1 MKYDPNIHKRR
12 SIRLEGYDYS
22 QPGAYFITVCIL
34 NRQPL
39 FGAIVDDEMILNS
52 AGKMIQRWWNKL
64 KHNFRNIELDQ
75 SFVMPD
81 HFHGIIQIHDRRG
94 RPANQEVAHA
104 GAPLHEIPFT
114 PTTGVD
120 PQIQGEHMGAPLR
133 NPIPID
139 RRGRPACL
147 PSLSGS
153 PLHEIVQWFKTMTTN
168 EYIRNAKENGWVPFD
183 GKLWQRNYYE
193 HIIRDD
199 ESLREIREYIVGN
212 AVRRG
217 RPANQEGAHAGA
229 PLHEIPF
236 TPTTGVDPQIQGEH
250 MGSPLRNPIPIDR
263 RGRPACLPSL
273 SGSPLRNVTP
283 LQNPECTEE

>member
-22 QPGAYFITVCIL
+22 QPGAYFITVCVL

-39 FGAIVDDEMILNS
+39 LGAIVDDEMILNS
-52 AGKMIQRWWNKL
+52 AGKMVNQWWHKL
-64 KHNFRNIELDQ
+64 KHNFGNIELDQ
-75 SFVMPD
+75 SVVMPD

-94 RPANQEVAHA
+94 RPGNQEGAH
-104 GAPLHEIPFT
+104 T
-114 PTTGVD
+114 
-120 PQIQGEHMGAPLR
+120 GAPLR

-139 RRGRPACL
+139 RRGRPGNEEGAHAGAPL
-147 PSLSGS
+147 QNVT

-168 EYIRNAKENGWVPFD
+168 EYIRNAKENGWVLFD

-217 RPANQEGAHAGA
+217 GPANTGRTHGFA
-229 PLHEIPF
+229 P
-236 TPTTGVDPQIQGEH
+236 T
-250 MGSPLRNPIPIDR
+250 
-263 RGRPACLPSL
+263 
-273 SGSPLRNVTP
+273 
-283 LQNPECTEE
+283 

>member
-52 AGKMIQRWWNKL
+52 AGKMIQRWWHKL

-75 SFVMPD
+75 SVVMPD
-81 HFHGIIQIHDRRG
+81 HFHGIIQIQG
-94 RPANQEVAHA
+94 AHA
-104 GAPLHEIPFT
+104 
-114 PTTGVD
+114 
-120 PQIQGEHMGAPLR
+120 GAPLR
-133 NPIPID
+133 NPIPTN

-147 PSLSGS
+147 PSLSGA
-153 PLHEIVQWFKTMTTN
+153 PIHEIVQWFKTMTTN
-168 EYIRNAKENGWVPFD
+168 EYIRNAKEIGWIPFD

-236 TPTTGVDPQIQGEH
+236 TPTVGVDPRVYPLCPVRPYVTLRPYKIQNA
-250 MGSPLRNPIPIDR
+250 RKND
-263 RGRPACLPSL
+263 
-273 SGSPLRNVTP
+273 
-283 LQNPECTEE
+283 